1 MPALTPRGLHLTA
14 PLALFRGK
22 LNITRRLIRLF
33 RFLDAF
39 YRSYSIV
46 SSAASSKPLTAESYL
61 DVLSNTFNGLYLL
74 LETVTIVDALQVDGL
89 AVWGPEYELVLKK
102 DSQRCW
108 FLALL
113 FGAVASGLRLSR
125 TRTEIAALRQEE
137 PSKPEDKE
145 KASKYGKDKT
155 EELAKRK
162 QKSAGLEKSA
172 RAHLRKIV
180 ACVLDLSLPGSFLG
194 WIQAGP
200 LTVGLV
206 MTITSGLT
214 GFDVWERCGKDIAAK

>member
-1 MPALTPRGLHLTA
+1 LGLHLTA
-14 PLALFRGK
+14 PLAQFRRK

-39 YRSYSIV
+39 HKSYSIV
-46 SSAASSKPLTAESYL
+46 SLSSSQTLTTESYL
-61 DVLSNTFNGLYLL
+61 DVTSNTFNGFYLL
-74 LETVTIVDALQVDGL
+74 LETITIGDALQVDEL
-89 AVWGPEYELVLKK
+89 SVWGPEYELVLKK
-102 DSQRCW
+102 ESQRCW
-108 FLALL
+108 FFALL

-125 TRTEIAALRQEE
+125 TQTEIAALRQET
-137 PSKPEDKE
+137 SKLEEEE
-145 KASKYGKDKT
+145 KSRDGKGES
-155 EELAKRK
+155 EELTNRK
-162 QKSAGLEKSA
+162 PKTAGLETSA

>member
-1 MPALTPRGLHLTA
+1 MGLHLTA
-14 PLALFRGK
+14 PLAHFRGK

-46 SSAASSKPLTAESYL
+46 SSSSSQTLTAESYL

-89 AVWGPEYELVLKK
+89 SIWGPEYELGLKK
-102 DSQRCW
+102 ESQRCW

-125 TRTEIAALRQEE
+125 TQTEIAALQQET
-137 PSKPEDKE
+137 SKLEEKE
-145 KASKYGKDKT
+145 KSKDEKDKS
-155 EELAKRK
+155 EELTNRK
-162 QKSAGLEKSA
+162 QKTAGLEKSA
-172 RAHLRKIV
+172 RVHLRKIV

-206 MTITSGLT
+206 MTITSVLT
-214 GFDVWERCGKDIAAK
+214 GFDVWESCGKNMAAK